1 MRNATIQGDDWHD
14 YIFFIDF
21 LVESEC
27 TCIIQHNWYQ
37 WQQLK
42 PWAVCK
48 DTLIVNGTN
57 AESDFVITYFS

>member
-1 MRNATIQGDDWHD
+1 MCNDTIQGDDWQD
-14 YIFFIDF
+14 YIFFINF

-27 TCIIQHNWYQ
+27 TCIIQHN

-48 DTLIVNGTN
+48 DTLIVNGAN
-57 AESDFVITYFS
+57 AESDFVITYFSWK